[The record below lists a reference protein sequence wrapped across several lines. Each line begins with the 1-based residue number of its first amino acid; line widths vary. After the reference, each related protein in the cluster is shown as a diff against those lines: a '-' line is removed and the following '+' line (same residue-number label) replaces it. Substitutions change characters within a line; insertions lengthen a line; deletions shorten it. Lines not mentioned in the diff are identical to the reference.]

1 MWKASWNSGGG
12 GKIPHSP
19 KCDIWASPNISIW
32 ILVCSLEYRFFQYNE
47 IISISKLHFHNPL
60 VMKYYNAFGIFFFRL
75 WKLSFYLIHLVD
87 YFAHKLYLSN
97 THKLHGSWLGVL
109 YAWMNGYST
118 LLHNIAPGKYI
129 VIKIEY
135 GLQLRFKIF
144 LKKSDRKNNNKNK
157 H

>member
-12 GKIPHSP
+12 GGRDIPQPKMWCLGEPKHKHLDFWCALLNIIFSSIMKQLVQVSFLFITHYSWNITTLLAYFSLDYENCPFTKI
-19 KCDIWASPNISIW
+19 
-32 ILVCSLEYRFFQYNE
+32 Q
-47 IISISKLHFHNPL
+47 
-60 VMKYYNAFGIFFFRL
+60 
-75 WKLSFYLIHLVD
+75 LVD

-97 THKLHGSWLGVL
+97 THKLHGYWLGVL

-129 VIKIEY
+129 VIKVEY

-144 LKKSDRKNNNKNK
+144 LKKSDRKKQQQK
-157 H
+157 

>member
-1 MWKASWNSGGG
+1 MWKASWNSGR
-12 GKIPHSP
+12 KDTPQP
-19 KCDIWASPNISIW
+19 KMWRLGEPEQKYLDFWCAVLNI
-32 ILVCSLEYRFFQYNE
+32 VFFQYNE

-60 VMKYYNAFGIFFFRL
+60 VMKYYNAFGIFFFRFT
-75 WKLSFYLIHLVD
+75 KLSFYLSHLVD

-129 VIKIEY
+129 VIKVEY
-135 GLQLRFKIF
+135 ELQLRFKIF
-144 LKKSDRKNNNKNK
+144 LKKSDRKKQQQN
-157 H
+157 